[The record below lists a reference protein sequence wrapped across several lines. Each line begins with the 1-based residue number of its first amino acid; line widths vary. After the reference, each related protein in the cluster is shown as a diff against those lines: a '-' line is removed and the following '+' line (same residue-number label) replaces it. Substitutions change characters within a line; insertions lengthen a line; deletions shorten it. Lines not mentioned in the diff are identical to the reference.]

1 MGGWIASAGS
11 CSSGLSEAPCTGAG
25 SRRVKALEVNTVK
38 ARNRAFSPPC
48 TATADVLSP
57 NGRPRPSASTAPKA
71 VMTRHHSSSEP
82 SWLPQA
88 PATR

>member
-25 SRRVKALEVNTVK
+25 SSREQALDVNTVK
-38 ARNRAFSPPC
+38 PRNRAFSPPC
-48 TATADVLSP
+48 TATVEAFSP
-57 NGRPRPSASTAPKA
+57 NGRPRPSASTAPNA
-71 VMTRHHSSSEP
+71 VITRHHSSSEP
-82 SWLPQA
+82 SWLPHA